1 MSLLQLVNR
10 YPVYKVWKSPSFSHF
25 ILVPFPSSS
34 SSSSSPVQDTTL
46 SRWPRFSTRGGQIK
60 KETKI
65 FGSWWQRCGDPAPLS
80 LSLSLPSLY
89 VCACI
94 IPRKL
99 LALPSS
105 VCANQSVFPLAG
117 AVSYGC
123 TEWNNEPLWT
133 KGQNKRRIPFSS
145 CIGFWLSWIIHK
157 LTALSLS
164 LYISLSFWFISQPHN
179 SLIYAPVGGFSSKA
193 FC

>member
-1 MSLLQLVNR
+1 MTSASGDVSLAVSQPLSSLQGVKVAKLL
-10 YPVYKVWKSPSFSHF
+10 PPPLLYK
-25 ILVPFPSSS
+25 I
-34 SSSSSPVQDTTL
+34 
-46 SRWPRFSTRGGQIK
+46 
-60 KETKI
+60 
-65 FGSWWQRCGDPAPLS
+65 QRCLVDHVFPLGADKLKKKQKYLEVGGKDAAIPLLS

-179 SLIYAPVGGFSSKA
+179 SLIYAPVGGFSSKT